1 MLGKKDRMFYKL
13 FTTALLFILA
23 FCTNLPAFARTMIP
37 LGTDEW
43 YLTVSENPQPT
54 MVLVTGK
61 DCSSCDEVKTLIEDA
76 GELRPDITLYHMTN
90 EQVPLPKEMLPYVMF
105 SIPGQKTIVRGH
117 GWHPNSVQDV
127 MIFIAQREAYA
138 AREEAL
144 EAALRGQTNKKKILE
159 ADNASSAELA
169 KTIREI
175 DFLSTQLTVLRSNNK
190 LNAFGRQ

>member
-1 MLGKKDRMFYKL
+1 MKSK
-13 FTTALLFILA
+13 FTTAVLLLLTLCA
-23 FCTNLPAFARTMIP
+23 SPAAFARDMIA

-43 YLTVSENPQPT
+43 YLTVSRNPQPT

-61 DCSSCDEVKTLIEDA
+61 NCSSCDEVKTFIEEA

-90 EQVPLPKEMLPYVMF
+90 SQVPLPNEMLPYVMF
-105 SIPGQKTIVRGH
+105 SIPGQKTIIRGH

-138 AREEAL
+138 AREEAI
-144 EAALRGQTNKKKILE
+144 EAALRGQNNKKRILE
-159 ADNASSAELA
+159 ADNVSSDELA

-175 DFLSTQLTVLRSNNK
+175 DLLSTQLTALRSNNK
-190 LNAFGRQ
+190 LNAFGRR